1 MQYILKWVVMAF
13 VSDIKQK
20 GYLIQH
26 WDMNIIGKKDVV
38 YARSLL
44 CGIKLLALAVIID

>member
-1 MQYILKWVVMAF
+1 MAF
-13 VSDIKQK
+13 VSDTKQK